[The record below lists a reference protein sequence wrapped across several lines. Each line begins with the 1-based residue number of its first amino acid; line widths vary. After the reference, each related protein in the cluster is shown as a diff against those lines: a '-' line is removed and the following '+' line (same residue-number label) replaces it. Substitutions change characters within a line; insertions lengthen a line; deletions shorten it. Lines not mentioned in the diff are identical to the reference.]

1 MARFR
6 VVCRVDELAQRQGR
20 FYLVDDQ
27 PICLIRIDDS
37 VFAIDDCCPHAGA
50 SLSRGYLEGDVL
62 RCRIHHWGFRVS
74 DGVCVDQNQPSC
86 NARCFATRVVN
97 GIVEVALDDG

>member
-1 MARFR
+1 MASFR
-6 VVCRVDELAQRQGR
+6 AVCRFDELVDQCGR
-20 FYLVDDQ
+20 LFVVDDQ
-27 PICLIRIDDS
+27 PLCLIRSGDS
-37 VFAIDDCCPHAGA
+37 VFAIDDRCPHAGA

-86 NARCFATRVVN
+86 NARCFSTRVVN
-97 GIVEVALDDG
+97 GIVEVALED